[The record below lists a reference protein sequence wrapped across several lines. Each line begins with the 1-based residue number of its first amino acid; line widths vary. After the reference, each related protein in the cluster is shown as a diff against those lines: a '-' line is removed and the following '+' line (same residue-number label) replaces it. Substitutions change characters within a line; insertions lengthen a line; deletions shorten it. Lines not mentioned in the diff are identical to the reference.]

1 VEYDFIFRRSDLTL
15 PDRVAASLRVII
27 DSVYRY
33 DLDLLLYGN
42 TLLLL
47 RNIVDEFAQIHH
59 AMHSALS
66 NTLAAV
72 PLSSKHTKINYKL
85 SLHKRIYIYSA
96 VVT

>member
-1 VEYDFIFRRSDLTL
+1 MSDLTL
-15 PDRVAASLRVII
+15 PDRVAASLRIII
-27 DSVYRY
+27 DRLYRY

-66 NTLAAV
+66 NSLAAV
-72 PLSSKHTKINYKL
+72 SSSSKHPQINYKL
-85 SLHKRIYIYSA
+85 ILHKRKYIL
-96 VVT
+96 